1 MPKGFE
7 IAEKNGNKQT
17 DKHFRIYISRDDY
30 FQLCKYFDKS
40 LEQGSKF
47 TKLKKP
53 AKTVGPNKK
62 ACSNG

>member
-1 MPKGFE
+1 MKTCTFGSVRK
-7 IAEKNGNKQT
+7 KNNT
-17 DKHFRIYISRDDY
+17 ISTH
-30 FQLCKYFDKS
+30 
-40 LEQGSKF
+40 QGSKF